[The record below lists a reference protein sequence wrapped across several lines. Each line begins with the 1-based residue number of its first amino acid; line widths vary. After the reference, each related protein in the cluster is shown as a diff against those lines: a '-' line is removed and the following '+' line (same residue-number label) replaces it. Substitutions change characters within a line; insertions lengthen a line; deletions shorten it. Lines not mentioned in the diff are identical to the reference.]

1 MEGGLL
7 DKPDN
12 CPDMLYVCAGSLR
25 PGAARLARAVETRA
39 YLKGRTW
46 AFGLL
51 PLPHPIFLNPGKI
64 FAVQFA
70 LQSLRPNVFVKYL
83 STAIPANLL
92 QAELFEKKK
101 KKSSNLTRLP
111 LKSRSLA
118 APQPLAGLLQAS
130 GGGLGPAAGCS
141 RLLPPPASPAGFFPV
156 RCLQRL

>member
-25 PGAARLARAVETRA
+25 PGAAGLARAVETRA

-46 AFGLL
+46 ALGLL

-101 KKSSNLTRLP
+101 KKKQQPDTASSEVTVLGC
-111 LKSRSLA
+111 
-118 APQPLAGLLQAS
+118 APAIGRAPPGFRGWPRTCCRLLQD
-130 GGGLGPAAGCS
+130 AATTCVS
-141 RLLPPPASPAGFFPV
+141 RGFLS
-156 RCLQRL
+156 C

>member
-25 PGAARLARAVETRA
+25 PGGAGLARAVETRA

-51 PLPHPIFLNPGKI
+51 PLPHPNFLNPGKI
-64 FAVQFA
+64 SAMQFA
-70 LQSLRPNVFVKYL
+70 LQSLQPNVFVKYL

-92 QAELFEKKK
+92 QAELFGKK
-101 KKSSNLTRLP
+101 N
-111 LKSRSLA
+111 A
-118 APQPLAGLLQAS
+118 AT
-130 GGGLGPAAGCS
+130 
-141 RLLPPPASPAGFFPV
+141 
-156 RCLQRL
+156 